1 MSNIIAIIFDF
12 DITLSPKFQQEVIFD
27 DWGVEAKLFWEESAQ
42 KIAQGYDMEHAY
54 LKTFIDY
61 GKRDPKYA
69 LNNKTLYKYGKK
81 VNLYDGLSRKNG
93 SHSIFDDLQMIVE
106 QEEHKEKNIKLEYYC
121 ISGGI
126 TEMIQGAFDEH
137 NLSDHFK
144 EIFACSLDEDEHGK
158 LAYIKETVG
167 HTIKTQKLYMIA
179 KGVSPKR
186 GDNPSKVNEVSKNLR
201 IPFENMIFLGDGQT
215 DIPAFSLIN
224 KSGGTSIAVYRE
236 IKRSDGTIDE
246 QATMKP
252 YNEGYHL
259 AIESK
264 RAEQLLPAD
273 YSAGKPLKMALLGY
287 VEKMA
292 KRIS

>member
-27 DWGVEAKLFWEESAQ
+27 DWGVEAKIFWEESAQ
-42 KIAQGYDMEHAY
+42 KITQGYDMEHAY

-61 GKRDPKYA
+61 GKRDQKYA
-69 LNNKTLYKYGKK
+69 LNNQTLYEYGKK
-81 VNLYDGLSRKNG
+81 VNLYDGLSRRDG

-167 HTIKTQKLYMIA
+167 HTIKTQKIYMIA
-179 KGVSPKR
+179 KGVSPTR

-236 IKRSDGTIDE
+236 IKRADGTIDE

-252 YNEGYHL
+252 YNEGYQL

-292 KRIS
+292 KRIK